1 MPTFALNFSRPG
13 GEIICQYYNFLR
25 LGKQGYRRIQAEC
38 AAIGRDLAGKIAA
51 LGPFEIIYDGVGGI
65 PGLCWK
71 LKDPASSPFTLYD
84 VADRLRERGWLVP
97 AYSMPPNREDL
108 VVQRI
113 LIRHGFTRQMA
124 HELLLELQRTIEHLQ
139 HPSHRPP
146 RVDARSRPH
155 NHSGR

>member
-1 MPTFALNFSRPG
+1 
-13 GEIICQYYNFLR
+13 
-25 LGKQGYRRIQAEC
+25 
-38 AAIGRDLAGKIAA
+38 
-51 LGPFEIIYDGVGGI
+51 
-65 PGLCWK
+65 
-71 LKDPASSPFTLYD
+71 

-97 AYSMPPNREDL
+97 TYSMPPNREDL

-124 HELLLELQRTIEHLQ
+124 HELLLELKRAIEHLQ

-146 RVDARSRPH
+146 RRDRAPASH